1 MVTSDNR
8 KDATWEQYAVEL
20 GHRLQRLRIGARL
33 SQDAVAYRANIS
45 RYTYQKFEKGESR
58 PGTPSNPSVRS
69 LLAIAQAL
77 DADLVSI
84 LPEWTPDLTSR

>member
-1 MVTSDNR
+1 MVTAPSR
-8 KDATWEQYAVEL
+8 PASSWEQYAREL
-20 GHRLQRLRIGARL
+20 GHRLQRLRLSAGL
-33 SQDAVAYRANIS
+33 SQDAVAYRANLS

-77 DADLVSI
+77 DADLDAI
-84 LPEWTPDLTSR
+84 LPDWEPDLTSR